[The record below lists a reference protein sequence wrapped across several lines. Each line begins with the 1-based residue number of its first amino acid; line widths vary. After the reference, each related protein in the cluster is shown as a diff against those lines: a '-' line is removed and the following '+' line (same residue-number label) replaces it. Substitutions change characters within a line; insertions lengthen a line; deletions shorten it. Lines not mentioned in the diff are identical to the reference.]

1 MLFLRRYFSLYI
13 PFLESCKV
21 VCRSKDV
28 EEFFAYNSAA
38 NVACSDSWKLLFAL
52 AFYSCFFIF
61 FLSWEEFMRWT
72 IISDGFLISWSH
84 GTLLVESKLS
94 SYLRTW
100 PLYST
105 SLLGLHFEGTDSL
118 NPCPLYGRRS
128 VFVFGF
134 PNTLAAMESLN
145 YFDKLALLSSLCNDD
160 SICCS
165 DIHWWSQKS
174 N

>member
-52 AFYSCFFIF
+52 AFYSCFLIF

-105 SLLGLHFEGTDSL
+105 SLLGCILRGLTVWIPVHCMVGGLYLSL
-118 NPCPLYGRRS
+118 
-128 VFVFGF
+128 VFQTHRLQW
-134 PNTLAAMESLN
+134 N
-145 YFDKLALLSSLCNDD
+145 
-160 SICCS
+160 
-165 DIHWWSQKS
+165 H
-174 N
+174 